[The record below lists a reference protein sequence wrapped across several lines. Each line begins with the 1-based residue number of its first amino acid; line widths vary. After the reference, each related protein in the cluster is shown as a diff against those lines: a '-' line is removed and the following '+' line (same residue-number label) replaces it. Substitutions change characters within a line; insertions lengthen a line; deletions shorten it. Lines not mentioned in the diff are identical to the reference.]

1 MRSAGELGQVERIIN
16 LRVESHKR
24 GRGAVSLWQ
33 TGSEHRG
40 GSMPIAIPGVSSHA
54 IGPRDMG
61 MLTGDMLHGS
71 S

>member
-1 MRSAGELGQVERIIN
+1 MRSAGELGQVERTVY

-33 TGSEHRG
+33 TSTEHRG
-40 GSMPIAIPGVSSHA
+40 GIMPIAIPAVSSYT
-54 IGPRDMG
+54 IGPRDMSVH
-61 MLTGDMLHGS
+61 TGLMLHGS

>member
-1 MRSAGELGQVERIIN
+1 MRSAGDLGQDERTMY

-33 TGSEHRG
+33 TSTEHRG
-40 GSMPIAIPGVSSHA
+40 GSMPIAIPAMSCHT
-54 IGPRDMG
+54 IGPRDMSMHTG
-61 MLTGDMLHGS
+61 YMLRGS